1 MGFNVNSKI
10 QSFEEMS
17 EEEVVVT
24 ASEPQ
29 TEQETPVTPTTD
41 QVVADVDNGIMK
53 GE

>member
-10 QSFEEMS
+10 QSFEEMA
-17 EEEVVVT
+17 EEETVVT
-24 ASEPQ
+24 TTEPQ

-41 QVVADVDNGIMK
+41 QVVAEVDNGIVK